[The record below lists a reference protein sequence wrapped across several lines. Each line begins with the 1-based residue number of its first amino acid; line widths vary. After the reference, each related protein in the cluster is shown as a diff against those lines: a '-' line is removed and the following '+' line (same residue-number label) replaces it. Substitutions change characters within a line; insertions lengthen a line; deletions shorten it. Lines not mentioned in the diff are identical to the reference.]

1 MSTLTY
7 ARFEL
12 LRTVRNRQSMIFT
25 VAFPIIMYF
34 LLAGPNKDSTD
45 FLKTA
50 GVGAAQYYM
59 VGLLSFGAMIAVLSG
74 GARIAAERTI
84 GWNRQLRLTP
94 LSARSYLRTKI
105 LTGYVM
111 ALGSI
116 ALLYAA
122 GIVLGVR
129 PPLADWLQMTG
140 LVLVALIPFAALG
153 IALGHLLN
161 DDAVGAAM
169 GGGVSL
175 FAFLGGTWFPI
186 TGHGLFADFCHL
198 LPSYWLVQA
207 GHVGL
212 GGSSNPVGPQG
223 VAGDRRLVCRGRGTC
238 EVGLPARHQALL
250 SALPLASS

>member
-7 ARFEL
+7 ARYEL
-12 LRTVRNRQSMIFT
+12 LRTMRNKQALIFS

-34 LLAGPNKDSTD
+34 LLAGPNKNNHNFGGDATHHTGL
-45 FLKTA
+45 FA
-50 GVGAAQYYM
+50 PQYYM
-59 VGLLSFGAMIAVLSG
+59 VGLLSFGAMVAVLSG

-94 LSARSYLRTKI
+94 LSPASYLRTKI
-105 LTGYVM
+105 AIGYLT
-111 ALGSI
+111 AAQSI

-129 PPLADWLQMTG
+129 LPIGNWLHMTA
-140 LVLVALIPFAALG
+140 LVLIALIPFAALG
-153 IALGHLLN
+153 IGMGHLLN
-161 DDAVGAAM
+161 DDAAGTAI

-186 TGHGLFADFCHL
+186 TGHGFFIEFCQL

-212 GGSSNPVGPQG
+212 GASNPWT
-223 VAGDRRLVCRGRGTC
+223 AKAWLVIAAWS
-238 EVGLPARHQALL
+238 V
-250 SALPLASS
+250 ASSAFAIWAYRRDTKRA